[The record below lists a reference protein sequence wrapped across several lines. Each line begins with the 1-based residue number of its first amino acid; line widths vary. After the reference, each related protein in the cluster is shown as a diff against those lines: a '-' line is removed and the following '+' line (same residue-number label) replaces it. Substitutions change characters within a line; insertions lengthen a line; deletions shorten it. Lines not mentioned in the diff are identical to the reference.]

1 MTNAEGRIQP
11 YSQLAAIQIG
21 MMLEAGALTFE
32 ADTMAANGTDKGAF
46 VIHMDKM
53 VACVDNMMKEIATIK
68 AKGDKDALEKLRVKH
83 VEGKEI
89 PFKLIEERMLRLPK
103 TSFVYSVK
111 L

>member
-1 MTNAEGRIQP
+1 
-11 YSQLAAIQIG
+11 
-21 MMLEAGALTFE
+21 
-32 ADTMAANGTDKGAF
+32 
-46 VIHMDKM
+46 
-53 VACVDNMMKEIATIK
+53 MMKEIATIK

>member
-1 MTNAEGRIQP
+1 
-11 YSQLAAIQIG
+11 
-21 MMLEAGALTFE
+21 
-32 ADTMAANGTDKGAF
+32 
-46 VIHMDKM
+46 M